1 VNEPFLTTRE
11 LADLL
16 RFKPATIQDWYEA
29 GKIRGHKYGGRL
41 RFHLSEVTADLEK
54 KAGAG
59 GEVAPVP
66 FQAPA
71 QGRGLTVAPVPFT
84 GGEDHA

>member
-1 VNEPFLTTRE
+1 MNERLLKTRE
-11 LADLL
+11 LADIL

-41 RFHLSEVTADLEK
+41 RFLLSEVIADLEG
-54 KAGAG
+54 ADAG

-66 FQAPA
+66 FHAPA
-71 QGRGLTVAPVPFT
+71 QERSLAVAPVPFT
-84 GGEDHA
+84 GGED